1 MKKYIRQYKKI
12 PVQMRATVWFLICSF
27 LQRGISF
34 ITTPIFTRIMT
45 TIEYGQFSVFNSW
58 LQIIAPIVCLRLYE
72 DVYAQGLVRFEEDR
86 DCFSSTLQGLVFTL
100 VVVWTIVYLVDA
112 DFFNQLL
119 SLTEPEMLAMM
130 VIIWTTSVFS
140 FWSMNQRIDFQYRK
154 IIVCTLL
161 LATFQPIVSIIFM
174 LNSNNKV
181 LARILGMSIVQIIVC
196 AWMFVEMLIKG
207 KKYFSKKYWCY
218 ALGFNIPLLP
228 HYLSMNVLNSS
239 DRIMIANIVGE
250 KEAGV
255 YNLAYSV
262 SQIMTIFNTAL
273 LQTIE
278 PWIYRKL
285 KENKIVEIAR
295 VAYIAFSVIASL
307 NVLLIMV
314 APEVINFFA
323 PAAYQE
329 AIWTIPSVTMSV
341 FFMFL
346 YTFFATFE
354 FYYEKTKYAAGATIG
369 SALLNVLLNY
379 IFIPRFGYIAAGYTT
394 LFSYIVLAI
403 LHYYFMRKVCKEYLN
418 DIRPYNPQIIIGI
431 AIGSMFLGFG
441 FMATYENIL
450 IRYML
455 IITILIILV
464 FIRKKIMRLA
474 NILIDIKSK
483 R

>member
-1 MKKYIRQYKKI
+1 
-12 PVQMRATVWFLICSF
+12 
-27 LQRGISF
+27 
-34 ITTPIFTRIMT
+34 
-45 TIEYGQFSVFNSW
+45 
-58 LQIIAPIVCLRLYE
+58 
-72 DVYAQGLVRFEEDR
+72 
-86 DCFSSTLQGLVFTL
+86 
-100 VVVWTIVYLVDA
+100 
-112 DFFNQLL
+112 
-119 SLTEPEMLAMM
+119 
-130 VIIWTTSVFS
+130 
-140 FWSMNQRIDFQYRK
+140 
-154 IIVCTLL
+154 
-161 LATFQPIVSIIFM
+161 
-174 LNSNNKV
+174 
-181 LARILGMSIVQIIVC
+181 
-196 AWMFVEMLIKG
+196 
-207 KKYFSKKYWCY
+207 
-218 ALGFNIPLLP
+218 
-228 HYLSMNVLNSS
+228 MNVLNSS

-354 FYYEKTKYAAGATIG
+354 FFYEKTKYAAGATIG

-418 DIRPYNPQIIIGI
+418 DIRPYNPQLIIGI